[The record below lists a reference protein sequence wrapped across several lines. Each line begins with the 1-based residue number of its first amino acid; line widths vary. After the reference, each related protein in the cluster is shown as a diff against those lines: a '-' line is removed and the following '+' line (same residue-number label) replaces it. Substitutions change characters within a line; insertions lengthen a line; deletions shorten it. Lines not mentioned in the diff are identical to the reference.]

1 VSAAVAGGRLA
12 YPAFLVLAVID
23 ASGYGIIGPV
33 IPAISD
39 ATGAGPGL
47 TGLLVA
53 MFALGMAVG
62 FLVAGIGV
70 RRWGAAWVLA
80 AGIGLMALG
89 ALGFI
94 AFESLPPFFCAR
106 FLMGLGSGALWIGI
120 SLGVIERW
128 PGEEFRRLTG
138 VMAVYSA
145 GGIAGPAL
153 GALGGIRAPFLGY
166 LGLVALGALALVFV
180 GVPHERA
187 PAFRSERDVLR
198 SPGFFLASAGIVM
211 VSVTIGAFDGVL
223 PLHFDSLLSQAE
235 IAALYVGTS
244 LVLAFWT
251 FAAERFPLRPTLYVA
266 TLLIV
271 GGLSLAGAG
280 EEVWI
285 WIVALLVIGTGFG
298 LAQASSLGVLLEV
311 VGTERIVLAL
321 VAWSQA
327 FAVGYLLG
335 PAFGGGV
342 VEALGFAA
350 LGIVPA
356 AFALLVLWAALLER
370 RERRLRPAGP
380 A

>member
-1 VSAAVAGGRLA
+1 
-12 YPAFLVLAVID
+12 
-23 ASGYGIIGPV
+23 
-33 IPAISD
+33 
-39 ATGAGPGL
+39 
-47 TGLLVA
+47 
-53 MFALGMAVG
+53 
-62 FLVAGIGV
+62 
-70 RRWGAAWVLA
+70 
-80 AGIGLMALG
+80 
-89 ALGFI
+89 
-94 AFESLPPFFCAR
+94 
-106 FLMGLGSGALWIGI
+106 MGLGSGALWIGI